1 MTTDGGEHWSAVAYL
16 GGAMRSLEV
25 IDHQVLAVTACH
37 GPNGLTGGT
46 LSCRT
51 RGGGPWIR
59 ITALADNSGAG
70 GIATRAGMAAVVDG
84 SSVLVICDGGL
95 TLTKRTTPCRAVG
108 SPFPVVTSVAA
119 EAPHGL
125 ALLCTGQGYT
135 GHTDKTVYVSG
146 DRRPGPLP
154 RCSHEGSVHICRDQ
168 RGGAAM
174 SAGGGDW
181 PGPSWRRR

>member
-95 TLTKRTTPCRAVG
+95 TLTKHATRAAR
-108 SPFPVVTSVAA
+108 SAA
-119 EAPHGL
+119 RSRWSL
-125 ALLCTGQGYT
+125 R
-135 GHTDKTVYVSG
+135 S
-146 DRRPGPLP
+146 
-154 RCSHEGSVHICRDQ
+154 
-168 RGGAAM
+168 
-174 SAGGGDW
+174 
-181 PGPSWRRR
+181 RRRLRTGWLCCAPARAIPAIRIRPST